1 MSVLKRRRA
10 RLAMGVLLMSAAATA
25 QPLTVVKRVA
35 PEYPAIARQAGA
47 RGDVQMSVTVAP
59 DGHVTEVKVL
69 SGHPMLQKAAKEA
82 VQQWVYAP
90 RQEEATAV
98 VALHFEGPPAGLAP
112 QGGTIQ
118 QAVLINRTEPIYP
131 DMAKRTG
138 AVGRVVLQATIGKDG
153 HVKAVRVISGHPMLQ
168 NAAMDAVM
176 QWIYRPTLLNGQPVE
191 TETQITLNFMGS
203 STPIGLEPA
212 ELIERKEPVPEGELA
227 TIAGSVTFRAKVG
240 QDGRLSEIR
249 VADGTAEL
257 VAPALA
263 AVKQWRYR
271 PAKLN
276 GEPVEAFTDITVQFK
291 PTH

>member
-98 VALHFEGPPAGLAP
+98 VALHFEGPP
-112 QGGTIQ
+112 
-118 QAVLINRTEPIYP
+118 
-131 DMAKRTG
+131 
-138 AVGRVVLQATIGKDG
+138 
-153 HVKAVRVISGHPMLQ
+153 
-168 NAAMDAVM
+168 
-176 QWIYRPTLLNGQPVE
+176 
-191 TETQITLNFMGS
+191 
-203 STPIGLEPA
+203 
-212 ELIERKEPVPEGELA
+212 
-227 TIAGSVTFRAKVG
+227 
-240 QDGRLSEIR
+240 
-249 VADGTAEL
+249 
-257 VAPALA
+257 
-263 AVKQWRYR
+263 
-271 PAKLN
+271 
-276 GEPVEAFTDITVQFK
+276 
-291 PTH
+291 